1 MMLSPRDYDEAITI
15 FSPEGR
21 LYQVEYALELVKR
34 GAPIA
39 GVSSPEGVV
48 LAANEA
54 PESRLEDPD
63 YYRKLFQLDDH
74 VGAAIAGL
82 SSDARV
88 LVDQA
93 RLICQNH
100 RLIYDEPIDLEV
112 LISNIGD
119 LVQAYTQYAGVRP
132 FGVSMIV
139 GGVDRVGCRIFSTD
153 PSGSYRGYRATAV
166 GRRSD
171 EANRVLEEGYRGDL
185 SLGEAIAL
193 ALRAVRT
200 ASEGS
205 PTARELRVA
214 VIPADT
220 RTFRRLSVEE
230 VEKYLK

>member
-1 MMLSPRDYDEAITI
+1 LFMPRAYDRAITI

-63 YYRKLFQLDDH
+63 YYRKLFQLDEH
-74 VGAAIAGL
+74 AGAAIAGL

-88 LVDQA
+88 LINYA
-93 RLICQNH
+93 RVYCQSNK
-100 RLIYDEPIDLEV
+100 LLYDEPVDIEALTRR
-112 LISNIGD
+112 IGD
-119 LVQAYTQYAGVRP
+119 LAQVYTQHAGVRP

-139 GGVDRVGCRIFSTD
+139 GGVDRVGCRVFSTD

-166 GRRSD
+166 GRRSE
-171 EANRVLEEGYRGDL
+171 EANRVLEEGYRLDI
-185 SLGEAIAL
+185 SLEEAIAL

-200 ASEGS
+200 ASEGNPS
-205 PTARELRVA
+205 ARELRVA

-220 RTFRRLSVEE
+220 RTFRRLSAEE
-230 VEKYLK
+230 VEKYLG